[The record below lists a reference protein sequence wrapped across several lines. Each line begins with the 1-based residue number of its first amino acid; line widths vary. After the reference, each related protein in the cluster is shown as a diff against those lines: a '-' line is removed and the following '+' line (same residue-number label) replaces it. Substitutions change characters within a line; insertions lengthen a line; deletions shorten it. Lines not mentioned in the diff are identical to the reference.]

1 MHLSETGRTD
11 NYMEKKEEL
20 HLIHSLKSGNNQA
33 YKYIYDHHY
42 VLLCKIAYEF
52 LKDDFLAESIV
63 DDIIF
68 HLWEKRDT
76 LEITTSLRSYLVQAV
91 RNRCINYLN
100 LEREKRE
107 VRFSVIDQQG
117 EWINSVFPSDDYP
130 LARLLENELEQEIR
144 NAIDRLPEECK
155 VVFKKSRFEE
165 KRYEQIAEEL
175 GISVNTVK
183 YHIKNAISRL
193 SADLSKYLLL
203 LICCFWI

>member
-33 YKYIYDHHY
+33 YKHIYDHHY

-107 VRFSVIDQQG
+107 VRFSVIDQQN

>member
-68 HLWEKRDT
+68 HLWEKRNT

-107 VRFSVIDQQG
+107 VRFSVIDQQN

-144 NAIDRLPEECK
+144 NAINRLPEECK

>member
-1 MHLSETGRTD
+1 
-11 NYMEKKEEL
+11 MEKKEEL

-107 VRFSVIDQQG
+107 VCFSVIDQQN

-144 NAIDRLPEECK
+144 NAINRLPEECK

-165 KRYEQIAEEL
+165 KRYDQIAEEP

>member
-1 MHLSETGRTD
+1 
-11 NYMEKKEEL
+11 MEKKEEL

-107 VRFSVIDQQG
+107 VRFSVIDQQN

-155 VVFKKSRFEE
+155 IVFKKSRFEE

-203 LICCFWI
+203 LICCFGI

>member
-1 MHLSETGRTD
+1 
-11 NYMEKKEEL
+11 MEKKEEL

-68 HLWEKRDT
+68 HLWEKRNT

-107 VRFSVIDQQG
+107 VRFSVIDQQN

-144 NAIDRLPEECK
+144 NAINRLPEECK

-175 GISVNTVK
+175 GISVNTIK

>member
-1 MHLSETGRTD
+1 MYLSETGRTD

-107 VRFSVIDQQG
+107 VRFSVIDQQN
-117 EWINSVFPSDDYP
+117 EWINSIFPSDDYP

-144 NAIDRLPEECK
+144 NAINRLPEECK

>member
-1 MHLSETGRTD
+1 
-11 NYMEKKEEL
+11 MEKKEEL

-76 LEITTSLRSYLVQAV
+76 LEITTALRSYLVQAV

-107 VRFSVIDQQG
+107 VRFSVIDQQN

-144 NAIDRLPEECK
+144 NAINRLPEECK

>member
-1 MHLSETGRTD
+1 
-11 NYMEKKEEL
+11 MEKKEEL

-52 LKDDFLAESIV
+52 LKDYFLAESIV

-107 VRFSVIDQQG
+107 VCFSVIDQQN

-144 NAIDRLPEECK
+144 NAINRLPEECK

-165 KRYEQIAEEL
+165 KRYDQIAEEL

>member
-107 VRFSVIDQQG
+107 VRFSVIDQQN

>member
-1 MHLSETGRTD
+1 
-11 NYMEKKEEL
+11 MEKKEEL

-107 VRFSVIDQQG
+107 VRFSVIDQQN

-155 VVFKKSRFEE
+155 IVFKKSRFEE

-203 LICCFWI
+203 LICWFWI

>member
-1 MHLSETGRTD
+1 
-11 NYMEKKEEL
+11 MEKKEEL

-107 VRFSVIDQQG
+107 VRFSVIDQQN

-193 SADLSKYLLL
+193 SADLSKYLLM

>member
-1 MHLSETGRTD
+1 MKIKYEIV
-11 NYMEKKEEL
+11 NEL

-107 VRFSVIDQQG
+107 VRFSVIDQQN

-130 LARLLENELEQEIR
+130 LARLLETELEQEIR
-144 NAIDRLPEECK
+144 NAINRLPEECK

>member
-1 MHLSETGRTD
+1 
-11 NYMEKKEEL
+11 MEKEKEL
-20 HLIHSLKSGNNQA
+20 HLIHSLKSGDNQA

-76 LEITTSLRSYLVQAV
+76 IEITTSLRSYLVQAV

-193 SADLSKYLLL
+193 NADLSKYLLL
-203 LICCFWI
+203 FICCFWN

>member
-20 HLIHSLKSGNNQA
+20 HLIHCLKSGNNQA

-107 VRFSVIDQQG
+107 VRFSVIDQQN

>member
-107 VRFSVIDQQG
+107 VRFSVIDQQN

-144 NAIDRLPEECK
+144 NAINRLPEECK

>member
-1 MHLSETGRTD
+1 
-11 NYMEKKEEL
+11 MEKEKEL
-20 HLIHSLKSGNNQA
+20 HLIHSLKSGDNQA

-52 LKDDFLAESIV
+52 LKDDLLAESIV

-76 LEITTSLRSYLVQAV
+76 IEITTSLRSYLVQAV

-193 SADLSKYLLL
+193 NADLSKYLLL
-203 LICCFWI
+203 LICCFWN

>member
-1 MHLSETGRTD
+1 
-11 NYMEKKEEL
+11 MEREEEL
-20 HLIHSLKSGNNQA
+20 HLIHSLQSGDNQA

-42 VLLCKIAYEF
+42 VLLCKVAYEF

-68 HLWEKRDT
+68 HLWEKRET

-107 VRFSVIDQQG
+107 VRFSVIDRQN
-117 EWINSVFPSDDYP
+117 EWIDSVFTSDDYP
-130 LARLLENELEQEIR
+130 LARLLEDELEQEIK
-144 NAIDRLPEECK
+144 NAIERLPDECRT
-155 VVFKKSRFEE
+155 VFKKSRFEE
-165 KRYEQIAEEL
+165 KRYEEIASEL
-175 GISVNTVK
+175 GISINTVK
-183 YHIKNAISRL
+183 YHIKNALTRL
-193 SADLSKYLLL
+193 SADLSKYLLT

>member
-1 MHLSETGRTD
+1 
-11 NYMEKKEEL
+11 MEKKEEL

-68 HLWEKRDT
+68 HLWEKRNT

-107 VRFSVIDQQG
+107 VRFSVIDQQN

-144 NAIDRLPEECK
+144 NAINRLPEECK

>member
-1 MHLSETGRTD
+1 
-11 NYMEKKEEL
+11 MEKKEEL

-76 LEITTSLRSYLVQAV
+76 IEITTSLRSYLVQAV

-107 VRFSVIDQQG
+107 VRFSVIDQQN

-144 NAIDRLPEECK
+144 NAINRLPEECK

>member
-1 MHLSETGRTD
+1 
-11 NYMEKKEEL
+11 MEKKEEL

-107 VRFSVIDQQG
+107 VRFSVIDQQN
-117 EWINSVFPSDDYP
+117 EWINSIFPSDDYP

-144 NAIDRLPEECK
+144 NAINRLPEECK

>member
-107 VRFSVIDQQG
+107 VRFSVIDRQN

-144 NAIDRLPEECK
+144 NAINRLPEECK

>member
-1 MHLSETGRTD
+1 
-11 NYMEKKEEL
+11 MEKKEEL

-107 VRFSVIDQQG
+107 VRFSVIDRQN

-144 NAIDRLPEECK
+144 NAINRLPEECK

>member
-1 MHLSETGRTD
+1 
-11 NYMEKKEEL
+11 MEKKEEL

-107 VRFSVIDQQG
+107 VRFSVIDQQN

-144 NAIDRLPEECK
+144 NAINRLPEECK

-165 KRYEQIAEEL
+165 KRYDQIAEEL

>member
-1 MHLSETGRTD
+1 
-11 NYMEKKEEL
+11 MEKKEEL

-76 LEITTSLRSYLVQAV
+76 IEITTSLRSYLVQAV

-107 VRFSVIDQQG
+107 VRFSVIDQQN

-144 NAIDRLPEECK
+144 NAINRLPEECK

-193 SADLSKYLLL
+193 STDLSKYLLL
-203 LICCFWI
+203 LIYCFWI

>member
-1 MHLSETGRTD
+1 
-11 NYMEKKEEL
+11 MEKEKEL
-20 HLIHSLKSGNNQA
+20 HLIHSLKSGDNQA

-76 LEITTSLRSYLVQAV
+76 IEITTSLRSYLVQAV

-193 SADLSKYLLL
+193 NADLSKYLLL
-203 LICCFWI
+203 LICCFGN

>member
-1 MHLSETGRTD
+1 
-11 NYMEKKEEL
+11 MEKKEEL

-107 VRFSVIDQQG
+107 VRFSVIDQQN

-155 VVFKKSRFEE
+155 IVFKKSRFEE